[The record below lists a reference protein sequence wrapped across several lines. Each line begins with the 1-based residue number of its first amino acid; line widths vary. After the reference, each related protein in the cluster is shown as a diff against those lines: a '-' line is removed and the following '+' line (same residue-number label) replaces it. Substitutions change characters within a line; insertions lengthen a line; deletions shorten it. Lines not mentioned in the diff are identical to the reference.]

1 MGDSLNARLLSRWRH
16 DWRPD
21 WSRTV
26 RARRALAAALVLLA
40 AATALR
46 PDPAAQRVAVAVAAH
61 DLAPG
66 AELTVDDVA
75 VESRSATAIPEG
87 AISESGTLIGATLA
101 GPARRGEILT
111 DVRVLGPRLA
121 QAAAGPDARI
131 VPLHLADAAVLDLLR
146 PGDVVDV
153 LAGADN
159 SADQVGVRPQ
169 VLATDAQVVLV
180 SARAKTTAGGGDRV
194 LLVALPRHIANEV
207 AGAALLRSIAVTLH

>member
-40 AATALR
+40 AVAALR
-46 PDPAAQRVAVAVAAH
+46 PDPAARQVFVAVAAH

-66 AELTVDDVA
+66 AELTVDDVG
-75 VESRSATAIPEG
+75 VESRSAAAIPEG

-121 QAAAGPDARI
+121 HATAGPDARI
-131 VPLHLADAAVLDLLR
+131 VPLHLTDAAMLDLLR

-159 SADQVGVRPQ
+159 SADQAGGRPQ
-169 VLATDAQVVLV
+169 VLATDAHVILV
-180 SARAKTTAGGGDRV
+180 SGRAKTTTGGGDRV
-194 LLVALPRHIANEV
+194 LLVALPRHTANEV
-207 AGAALLRSIAVTLH
+207 AGAALLRSITVTLH

>member
-26 RARRALAAALVLLA
+26 RARRATAAALVLVA
-40 AATALR
+40 AAAALR

-61 DLAPG
+61 DLTSG
-66 AELTVDDVA
+66 AELTGDDVA
-75 VESRSATAIPEG
+75 LESRPATAIPEG
-87 AISESGTLIGATLA
+87 AISESRSLIGATLA

-121 QAAAGPDARI
+121 QATAGPDARI
-131 VPLHLADAAVLDLLR
+131 VPLHLTDAAMLDLLR

-159 SADQVGVRPQ
+159 SADQAGGRPE
-169 VLATDAQVVLV
+169 VLATDAQVILV
-180 SARAKTTAGGGDRV
+180 SARTKTTTGGADRV
-194 LLVALPRHIANEV
+194 LLVALPRHTANAV
-207 AGAALLRSIAVTLH
+207 AGAALLRSITVTLH